1 MQPGTPCP
9 TLLDV
14 KRVSDEEGLRWLSH
28 VMSEI
33 RAIKI
38 GDTRRRLLE
47 AFEPDGGFAPIPN
60 PRFVH
65 RRFPIKVEVRFSP
78 AAKQKKGKLSEIES
92 DDDLIVSISRPY
104 FEAKTMD

>member
-1 MQPGTPCP
+1 ME
-9 TLLDV
+9 
-14 KRVSDEEGLRWLSH
+14 RVSDEEGLRWLSH

-33 RAIKI
+33 RAIKV

-47 AFEPDGGFAPIPN
+47 VFEPDGGFAPIPN

-78 AAKQKKGKLSEIES
+78 ATKQKKGKLSEIES
-92 DDDLIVSISRPY
+92 DDDLIVPISRPC

>member
-1 MQPGTPCP
+1 
-9 TLLDV
+9 V
-14 KRVSDEEGLRWLSH
+14 ERVSDEEGLRWLSH

-60 PRFVH
+60 PHFVH
-65 RRFPIKVEVRFSP
+65 RRFPIKVEVHFSP

-104 FEAKTMD
+104 FDVKTMD